1 MEMRRLM
8 KTRRWL
14 PSVEALW
21 PAVVLA
27 GVGFLVSLIPL
38 PPNDFWWHL
47 KIGEIIYTTRTIPNT
62 NMFAWTLPADAPFA
76 YGAWLGELLLYLL
89 YRAGGLPLVIFARN
103 LLLLLAFGL
112 VGQVARER
120 SGSWRLTAPALA
132 LAGGMSLNNLIVRP
146 QIWAFPLFALYL
158 WLLTRY
164 TADSQAR
171 SAAEYRPPGSE
182 VACSE
187 VRSAAEYR
195 PAGSQVRSE
204 AEYRPAGSQVRSA
217 AEYRPGWLF
226 LLPPLMAFWVNVH
239 GSFVLGLVL
248 VGIFAAG
255 EALRT
260 VLFVVRYG
268 AERSTVYSQVRS
280 EAEHRPA
287 CSEVR
292 SKAEYR
298 PAEYRPL
305 PWRQVGLLF
314 GVGALTA
321 LATLANPRG
330 VGIAAYVVDLLTDRP
345 SQALVVE
352 WQSPTPSGVANVVF
366 YLSILALL
374 LTLAF
379 SRRRRTPTDL
389 LLMVGFLWLAWS
401 GMRYVVWYGM
411 AVMPILAQ
419 EWAALWPR
427 LAATPARRHPVN
439 LILLLLLAVPVLLA
453 QPWWVERLP
462 LPETYWKQV
471 WRGSPVGPLVGRET
485 PVAAVE
491 YLRAHPGGRLF
502 NEMGYGS
509 YLIWALP
516 QQGVFVDPRVELY
529 PYDQWLDYIRIGR
542 GVRYNELL
550 EQYGADRLMVDRE
563 LQAELV
569 RALEDDPR
577 WEREYA
583 DEQTE
588 IWRRVR

>member
-1 MEMRRLM
+1 MRHFL
-8 KTRRWL
+8 KIHRWL
-14 PSVEALW
+14 PSVDALW

-27 GVGFLVSLIPL
+27 GLGFLASLIPL

-47 KIGEIIYTTRTIPNT
+47 KIGEMIYTTHAIPTT
-62 NMFAWTLPADAPFA
+62 NMFAWTLPADAPFT

-89 YRAGGLPLVIFARN
+89 YRAGGLPLVTFARN
-103 LLLLLAFGL
+103 LLVLLAFWM
-112 VGQVARER
+112 VGWTARER

-164 TADSQAR
+164 AAWSEAR
-171 SAAEYRPPGSE
+171 SAAEDRRR
-182 VACSE
+182 A
-187 VRSAAEYR
+187 R
-195 PAGSQVRSE
+195 
-204 AEYRPAGSQVRSA
+204 
-217 AEYRPGWLF
+217 WLL
-226 LLPPLMAFWVNVH
+226 LLPPLMAFWVNAH
-239 GSFVLGLVL
+239 GSFILGLVL

-260 VLFVVRYG
+260 ACSQARSG
-268 AERSTVYSQVRS
+268 AEC
-280 EAEHRPA
+280 RPDA
-287 CSEVR
+287 
-292 SKAEYR
+292 
-298 PAEYRPL
+298 L
-305 PWRQVGLLF
+305 PWRRVGLLF

-330 VGIAAYVVDLLTDRP
+330 IGIAAYVVDLLTDRP

-374 LTLAF
+374 VTLAF
-379 SRRRRTPTDL
+379 SRRRPTPTDL
-389 LLMVGFLWLAWS
+389 LLMGGFLWLAWS

-411 AVMPILAQ
+411 AVMPLLA
-419 EWAALWPR
+419 EGWAALWPR
-427 LAATPARRHPVN
+427 LAALPARRHPVN
-439 LILLLLLAVPVLLA
+439 LLLLLLLAVPLLLA

-462 LPETYWKQV
+462 LPEPYWKQV
-471 WRGSPVGPLVGRET
+471 WRESPIGPLVGVET

-502 NEMGYGS
+502 HEMGYGS

-529 PYDQWLDYIRIGR
+529 PYEQWLDYIRIGR

-550 EQYGADRLMVDRE
+550 ERYGADRLMLDRE
-563 LQAELV
+563 LQGELI

-583 DEQTE
+583 DGRTE
-588 IWRRVR
+588 IWRRTE

>member
-1 MEMRRLM
+1 MRPIPKPNRF
-8 KTRRWL
+8 L

-21 PAVVLA
+21 PAVVLV

-47 KIGEIIYTTRTIPNT
+47 KIGEIIYTTHTIPNT
-62 NMFAWTLPADAPFA
+62 NMFAWTLPADAPFT

-89 YRAGGLPLVIFARN
+89 YRMGGLPLVTFARN
-103 LLLLLAFGL
+103 LLVLLALWL
-112 VGQVARER
+112 VGRTARER

-158 WLLTRY
+158 WLLNRT
-164 TADSQAR
+164 TAWG
-171 SAAEYRPPGSE
+171 AA
-182 VACSE
+182 
-187 VRSAAEYR
+187 
-195 PAGSQVRSE
+195 RSE
-204 AEYRPAGSQVRSA
+204 AECRRKA
-217 AEYRPGWLF
+217 GWLL
-226 LLPPLMAFWVNVH
+226 LLPLLMAFWVNVH
-239 GSFVLGLVL
+239 GSFVLGLAL
-248 VGIFAAG
+248 VGIFAGG
-255 EALRT
+255 EALRA
-260 VLFVVRYG
+260 LLRG
-268 AERSTVYSQVRS
+268 PDA
-280 EAEHRPA
+280 
-287 CSEVR
+287 
-292 SKAEYR
+292 
-298 PAEYRPL
+298 L
-305 PWRQVGLLF
+305 PWRRVGILF
-314 GVGALTA
+314 GIGALTA

-330 VGIAAYVVDLLTDRP
+330 IGIAAYVADLLTDKP

-352 WQSPTPSGVANVVF
+352 WQSPTPSGIANIVF
-366 YLSILALL
+366 YISILVLL

-379 SRRRRTPTDL
+379 ARRRPGPTDL

-411 AVMPILAQ
+411 VMTPILAEQ
-419 EWAALWPR
+419 WAGLWPR
-427 LAATPARRHPVN
+427 LTALPARRHSVN
-439 LILLLLLAVPVLLA
+439 LLLLLLLAVPLILA

-471 WRGSPVGPLVGRET
+471 WQGVPEGPLIGRET

-529 PYDQWLDYIRIGR
+529 PYEQWLDYVRIGR

-563 LQAELV
+563 LQGELV

-577 WEREYA
+577 WEQEYT
-583 DEQTE
+583 DGRTE
-588 IWRRVR
+588 IWRRRE

>member
-1 MEMRRLM
+1 MQDKFPRYNLALHPCPPVSLYPCLLVSLPLKMQTVPKPNRF
-8 KTRRWL
+8 L

-21 PAVVLA
+21 PAVVLV
-27 GVGFLVSLIPL
+27 GMGFLVSLIPL

-47 KIGEIIYTTRTIPNT
+47 KIGEIIYTTHTIPNT
-62 NMFAWTLPADAPFA
+62 NMFAWTLPADAPFT

-89 YRAGGLPLVIFARN
+89 YRMGGLPLVTFARN
-103 LLLLLAFGL
+103 LLVLLAFWL
-112 VGQVARER
+112 VGQTARER

-158 WLLTRY
+158 WLLNRH
-164 TADSQAR
+164 AAC
-171 SAAEYRPPGSE
+171 SAA
-182 VACSE
+182 
-187 VRSAAEYR
+187 
-195 PAGSQVRSE
+195 RSE
-204 AEYRPAGSQVRSA
+204 AECRRRAR
-217 AEYRPGWLF
+217 WLL
-226 LLPPLMAFWVNVH
+226 LLPLLMAFWVNVH

-248 VGIFAAG
+248 VGIFAVG

-260 VLFVVRYG
+260 LLRG
-268 AERSTVYSQVRS
+268 PDA
-280 EAEHRPA
+280 
-287 CSEVR
+287 
-292 SKAEYR
+292 
-298 PAEYRPL
+298 L
-305 PWRQVGLLF
+305 PRRRVGILF
-314 GVGALTA
+314 GTGALTA

-352 WQSPTPSGVANVVF
+352 WQSPTPSGIANIVF
-366 YLSILALL
+366 YISILALI

-379 SRRRRTPTDL
+379 TRRRPSPTDL
-389 LLMVGFLWLAWS
+389 LLTVGFLWLAWS
-401 GMRYVVWYGM
+401 GMRYVIWYGM
-411 AVMPILAQ
+411 VMMPILAEQ
-419 EWAALWPR
+419 WAGLWPR
-427 LAATPARRHPVN
+427 LTALPARRHPVN
-439 LILLLLLAVPVLLA
+439 LVLLLLLAVPLVLA

-471 WRGSPVGPLVGRET
+471 WRGVPEGPLIGRET

-529 PYDQWLDYIRIGR
+529 PYEQWLDYVRIGR

-550 EQYGADRLMVDRE
+550 EQYGANRLMVDRE
-563 LQAELV
+563 LQGELI
-569 RALEDDPR
+569 RSLENDPL

-583 DEQTE
+583 DERTE
-588 IWRRVR
+588 IWRRVE

>member
-1 MEMRRLM
+1 MRRALIAN
-8 KTRRWL
+8 RWW
-14 PSVEALW
+14 PSVDALW
-21 PAVVLA
+21 FAVILA
-27 GVGFLVSLIPL
+27 GLGFLVSLIPL

-47 KIGEIIYTTRTIPNT
+47 KIGEIIFTTRAIPTT
-62 NMFAWTLPADAPFA
+62 NMFAWTLPPDAPFT
-76 YGAWLGELLLYLL
+76 YGAWLGELLLYLV
-89 YRAGGLPLVIFARN
+89 YRAGGLPLVTFARN
-103 LLLLLAFGL
+103 LLVLLAFWL
-112 VGQVARER
+112 VGRTARER
-120 SGSWRLTAPALA
+120 CGSWQLTALALA
-132 LAGGMSLNNLIVRP
+132 LAGGMSLNNLIIRP

-164 TADSQAR
+164 
-171 SAAEYRPPGSE
+171 AACP
-182 VACSE
+182 
-187 VRSAAEYR
+187 VRSPARGEATCR
-195 PAGSQVRSE
+195 PAS
-204 AEYRPAGSQVRSA
+204 
-217 AEYRPGWLF
+217 LL

-239 GSFVLGLVL
+239 GSFLLGLVL
-248 VGIFAAG
+248 VGIFAVG

-260 VLFVVRYG
+260 AWNQAHG
-268 AERSTVYSQVRS
+268 A
-280 EAEHRPA
+280 AEHRPDA
-287 CSEVR
+287 
-292 SKAEYR
+292 
-298 PAEYRPL
+298 L
-305 PWRQVGLLF
+305 PWRRVGFLF

-330 VGIAAYVVDLLTDRP
+330 VGIAAYVVNLLTDRP

-352 WQSPTPSGVANVVF
+352 WQSPTPSGAANVVF
-366 YLSILALL
+366 YISILVLL
-374 LTLAF
+374 LTVAWA
-379 SRRRRTPTDL
+379 RRRPTPTDA

-411 AVMPILAQ
+411 TVMPILA
-419 EWAALWPR
+419 ETAAQAINLR
-427 LAATPARRHPVN
+427 LPARRHPVN

-471 WRGSPVGPLVGRET
+471 WRGVQPAPLVGRET

-516 QQGVFVDPRVELY
+516 QQKVFVDPRVELY

-550 EQYGADRLMVDRE
+550 EQYGVDRLMVDRE
-563 LQAELV
+563 LQGELI

-577 WEREYA
+577 WEQEYA
-583 DEQTE
+583 DERTE
-588 IWRRVR
+588 IWRRAP

>member
-1 MEMRRLM
+1 MRHALRAN
-8 KTRRWL
+8 RWL
-14 PSVEALW
+14 PSVDALW
-21 PAVVLA
+21 SAVILA
-27 GVGFLVSLIPL
+27 GLGFLVSLMPL

-47 KIGEIIYTTRTIPNT
+47 KIGEIIFTTRAIPTT
-62 NMFAWTLPADAPFA
+62 NIFAWTLPADAPFT

-89 YRAGGLPLVIFARN
+89 YRAGGLPLVTFARN
-103 LLLLLAFGL
+103 LLVLLAFWL
-112 VGQVARER
+112 VGRTARER
-120 SGSWRLTAPALA
+120 SGSWRLAALA
-132 LAGGMSLNNLIVRP
+132 LTLAGGMSLNNLVVRP

-164 TADSQAR
+164 VAARGQAQSETECR
-171 SAAEYRPPGSE
+171 QRDPASLRRLLRAAKCRL
-182 VACSE
+182 
-187 VRSAAEYR
+187 R
-195 PAGSQVRSE
+195 
-204 AEYRPAGSQVRSA
+204 
-217 AEYRPGWLF
+217 LL

-248 VGIFAAG
+248 VGIFAVG
-255 EALRT
+255 EALQAMVQALSLR
-260 VLFVVRYG
+260 
-268 AERSTVYSQVRS
+268 
-280 EAEHRPA
+280 HRP
-287 CSEVR
+287 
-292 SKAEYR
+292 
-298 PAEYRPL
+298 
-305 PWRQVGLLF
+305 PWREGGFLF

-330 VGIAAYVVDLLTDRP
+330 VGIVAYVADLLTDRP

-352 WQSPTPSGVANVVF
+352 WQSPTPSGIANVLF
-366 YLSILALL
+366 YVSILVLL
-374 LTLAF
+374 VTLAL
-379 SRRRRTPTDL
+379 SRRRPTLTDL

-411 AVMPILAQ
+411 VVMPILA
-419 EWAALWPR
+419 EAWAA
-427 LAATPARRHPVN
+427 AAQAVCLRTGQAISLRYVN
-439 LILLLLLAVPVLLA
+439 LILLLLLIVPVAVA

-471 WRGSPVGPLVGRET
+471 WRGIPLGPLVGRET

-491 YLRAHPGGRLF
+491 YLRAHPGGHLF

-529 PYDQWLDYIRIGR
+529 PYEQWLDYIRIGR

-550 EQYGADRLMVDRE
+550 EQYGADRLMVDRVLQEE
-563 LQAELV
+563 LI

-583 DEQTE
+583 DERTE
-588 IWRRVR
+588 IWRRK